1 MAIKLHK
8 SFALHPGSWL
18 RRNFV
23 EPYGLTQADTAER
36 LGVTRV
42 ALSNLL
48 NDKSALSPEMAIR
61 FEKAFGVSA
70 KTLLRMQSAYDLAQA
85 QSVAK
90 AIKVNRID
98 PPWRKEFGERE
109 AVT

>member
-8 SFALHPGSWL
+8 SIVVHPGPWL

-23 EPYGLTQADTAER
+23 EPYSLTQAECAER

-48 NDKSALSPEMAIR
+48 NGKSALSPEMAIR
-61 FEKAFGVSA
+61 FEKAFRVSA
-70 KTLLRMQSAYDLAQA
+70 KTLLRMQSSHDLARTQA
-85 QSVAK
+85 AAK
-90 AIKVNRID
+90 NIKVRRIAKPMD
-98 PPWRKEFGERE
+98 EKF
-109 AVT
+109 AAYA

>member
-8 SFALHPGSWL
+8 SFALHPGPWL

-23 EPYGLTQADTAER
+23 EPYSLTQSETAER

-48 NDKSALSPEMAIR
+48 NGKSALSPEMAIR

-70 KTLLRMQSAYDLAQA
+70 KTLLRMQSAYDLSQA
-85 QSVAK
+85 QSAAK
-90 AIKVNRID
+90 AIEVARID
-98 PPWRKEFGERE
+98 PPWRQKFGESA

>member
-1 MAIKLHK
+1 MAIKLHDN
-8 SFALHPGSWL
+8 FALHPGPWL

-23 EPYGLTQADTAER
+23 EPYGLTQADAAER

-48 NDKSALSPEMAIR
+48 NGKAALSPEMAIR

-70 KTLLRMQSAYDLAQA
+70 KTLLRMQSAHDLAR
-85 QSVAK
+85 AK
-90 AIKVNRID
+90 SAAGTINVSRIELPNRSGLI
-98 PPWRKEFGERE
+98 
-109 AVT
+109 AAT

>member
-1 MAIKLHK
+1 MAIKLHN
-8 SFALHPGSWL
+8 SFALHPGPWL

-23 EPYGLTQADTAER
+23 EPDGLTQTEAAAR

-48 NDKSALSPEMAIR
+48 NGKAALSPEMAIR

-90 AIKVNRID
+90 AIKVERID
-98 PPWRKEFGERE
+98 PPWRQEFSERA

>member
-1 MAIKLHK
+1 MAIKLHN
-8 SFALHPGSWL
+8 SFALHPGPWL

-23 EPYGLTQADTAER
+23 EPFGLTQVDAAER

-48 NDKSALSPEMAIR
+48 NAKSALSPEMAIR

-70 KTLLRMQSAYDLAQA
+70 KTLLRMQSACDLARV
-85 QSVAK
+85 QSAANTINVAK
-90 AIKVNRID
+90 IVPK
-98 PPWRKEFGERE
+98 WKELAEKR
-109 AVT
+109 AVLP

>member
-23 EPYGLTQADTAER
+23 EPYGLTQADVAER

-48 NDKSALSPEMAIR
+48 
-61 FEKAFGVSA
+61 
-70 KTLLRMQSAYDLAQA
+70 
-85 QSVAK
+85 
-90 AIKVNRID
+90 
-98 PPWRKEFGERE
+98 
-109 AVT
+109 

>member
-1 MAIKLHK
+1 MAIKLHD
-8 SFALHPGSWL
+8 SFALHPGPWL

-23 EPYGLTQADTAER
+23 EPYGLTQADAAER

-48 NDKSALSPEMAIR
+48 NGKAALSPDMAIR

-70 KTLLRMQSAYDLAQA
+70 KTLLRMQSAHDLAR
-85 QSVAK
+85 AK
-90 AIKVNRID
+90 TAAKGIKVQRIA
-98 PPWRKEFGERE
+98 PPVRPNFGE
-109 AVT
+109 ATAAP

>member
-1 MAIKLHK
+1 MAIKLHS
-8 SFALHPGSWL
+8 SFALHPGPWL

-23 EPYGLTQADTAER
+23 EPYGLTQADAAEH

-48 NDKSALSPEMAIR
+48 NAKAALSPEMAIR

-70 KTLLRMQSAYDLAQA
+70 KTLLRMQSAHDLARA
-85 QSVAK
+85 QDAAK
-90 AIKVNRID
+90 AIKVSRID
-98 PPWRKEFGERE
+98 VSGRRLLTSI
-109 AVT
+109 A